1 MKDTVGI
8 MLVGALAVTALIAFW
23 DATVHFVRLNN
34 LQEIYARQPELNNLN
49 AAAQALATEA
59 IEYSKTNSAIDPIL
73 YEFRLKAPFPG
84 FSLTNSP
91 TTNQPVQKPQ

>member
-34 LQEIYARQPELNNLN
+34 LQEIYARQPDLNNLN

-59 IEYSKTNSAIDPIL
+59 LEYSKTNSPLIQ
-73 YEFRLKAPFPG
+73 FCMSFFLKTPF
-84 FSLTNSP
+84 SSIRLTNSAA
-91 TTNQPVQKPQ
+91 TNQPIKNPQ